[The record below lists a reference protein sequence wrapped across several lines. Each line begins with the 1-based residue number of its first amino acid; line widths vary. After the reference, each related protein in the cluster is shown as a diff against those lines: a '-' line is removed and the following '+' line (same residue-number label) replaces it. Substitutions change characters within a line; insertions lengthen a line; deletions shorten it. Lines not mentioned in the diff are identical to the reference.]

1 MLLHNDATNAT
12 KRRKTLW
19 LKALGSVSDGKQIH
33 VHEETMK
40 AESEQLVTWAE
51 GAEIHWEHTVDG

>member
-12 KRRKTLW
+12 KAKDTVTDSIGFCIRW
-19 LKALGSVSDGKQIH
+19 QQIH
-33 VHEETMK
+33 MHEEAMK
-40 AESEQLVTWAE
+40 AESEQLVTWTK